1 MGPSPQS
8 VLLHAKRWLLD
19 QNYKS
24 PCVSDFTC
32 RCEWKTA
39 WLSSDLLVPMGP
51 SPHRCCL
58 HLNKDFWSR
67 IISLYLSLT
76 SPVVLCLQNS
86 VISIRIT
93 SLCGSHTLP
102 VVFAFKTAWL
112 ASELLVSMGPIPHLS
127 ICACKTAWLGSD
139 SLVSVGPS
147 PHLWFLKGKQSLL
160 DQNYKSLWVPDL
172 TCRFVLAKQR
182 DYHQNY

>member
-1 MGPSPQS
+1 M
-8 VLLHAKRWLLD
+8 LLHAKRWLLD

-24 PCVSDFTC
+24 PCVPDFIC

-112 ASELLVSMGPIPHLS
+112 ASEILVSMGPIPHLS
-127 ICACKTAWLGSD
+127 ICSCKTAWLASD
-139 SLVSVGPS
+139 LLVSVGPS
-147 PHLWFLKGKQSLL
+147 PHLWFLHANSDVWTRITSPYGSQTSLVVL
-160 DQNYKSLWVPDL
+160 CMHNRVISTRITSL
-172 TCRFVLAKQR
+172 
-182 DYHQNY
+182 Y